1 MLRRS
6 AGRVIYNCACALA
19 RPKAIARRGRARA
32 GRVSPTR
39 RILMSPLM
47 LTPAAELTDA
57 GADGCRRTST
67 GPPVGRADP
76 ARIAAALAGYKQS
89 QSGYTIL
96 PEPARHAVL
105 EIGDRMQGLR
115 EALRPAEPAW
125 DRDARTDGTSESLV
139 ASALRD
145 AVDPHLDLLRREI
158 GFAAPAPW
166 RAASRYFHDRFGTLI
181 DLSPVA
187 ARCFHKPLGYAGDFE
202 MMNMVYRNESLGETL
217 FGRSLSRVLLDSDAG
232 QAVRH
237 RVRYLAAKIKAAAA
251 RVGPHRPARILS
263 VAAGPAMELQQ
274 ILRTDPTLLQAGRA
288 EIALLDQDAT
298 ALRHAS
304 EQIAARAAQASVG
317 VTLRCLNTSIKMVI
331 AEGLNGS
338 YDLIYSA
345 GLFDY
350 LKNRTARAAGAR
362 LVQALTPGGHALI
375 GNFAVANPTR
385 PLMELILDWP
395 LHHRSAS
402 DLHQLFGGIGADLA
416 IEQEATGVN
425 LFAAI
430 SA

>member
-1 MLRRS
+1 
-6 AGRVIYNCACALA
+6 
-19 RPKAIARRGRARA
+19 
-32 GRVSPTR
+32 
-39 RILMSPLM
+39 MSPLT

-57 GADGCRRTST
+57 EADGCQRTTST
-67 GPPVGRADP
+67 GQPVCRPDP
-76 ARIAAALAGYKQS
+76 ARIASALAGYKES

-105 EIGDRMQGLR
+105 EIGDRMHGLR

-125 DRDARTDGTSESLV
+125 GGDLGTAGTFESLV

-145 AVDPHLDLLRREI
+145 AVDPYLDLLRREI
-158 GFAAPAPW
+158 GFAAPASW
-166 RAASRYFHDRFGTLI
+166 RAASRYFHDRFGALI

-202 MMNMVYRNESLGETL
+202 MMNMFYRNESLGDTL
-217 FGRSLSRVLLDSDAG
+217 FGRSLSRVFLDSDAG

-237 RVRYLAAKIKAAAA
+237 RVRYLAGKIKAAAA
-251 RVGPHRPARILS
+251 RVGPHRPVRILS

-274 ILRTDPTLLQAGRA
+274 ILRADPALVQAGRA
-288 EIALLDQDAT
+288 EIALLDQDAS
-298 ALRHAS
+298 ALRHARG
-304 EQIAARAAQASVG
+304 QIGARAAQASVE
-317 VTLRCLNTSIKMVI
+317 VTLRCLNTSIRTVI

-350 LKNRTARAAGAR
+350 LKDRTARAAGAR
-362 LVQALTPGGHALI
+362 LVEALAPGGHAVI
-375 GNFAVANPTR
+375 GNFGTANPTR

-402 DLHQLFGGIGADLA
+402 DLHQLFGDIGTGIT

-425 LFAAI
+425 LFAVI